1 MSKAMAV
8 LVALLFAFG
17 AAGIARAT
25 TSVEIVGTD
34 PSGSTVTLGRNQ
46 TFYLHLRYTSD
57 KPVRIWAHAYFQG
70 KAANAGTNTSDVY
83 PAGSGEA
90 LGWFFLMSPD
100 AQVDEVRISA
110 GDGSL
115 DGTPEVARY
124 AVQVSGSDQPAA
136 AHAEPEWVARIK
148 ARDAAAERAHYEQEM
163 NAPVSVGDVALFD
176 GFMLTMLAIGLIGF
190 AATAWGLWRWRGA
203 WRWAAA
209 VPAAIMA
216 YVLARLLI
224 DTSIDATSHN
234 LWPFEILMFGAL
246 SVAIMLGLALMRKV
260 AGTRS

>member
-1 MSKAMAV
+1 MDRLAAILLIVFAMLSPA
-8 LVALLFAFG
+8 G
-17 AAGIARAT
+17 AARAT
-25 TSVEIVGTD
+25 TTVRVLGTD
-34 PSGSTVTLGRNQ
+34 PSGAAVTLGRNQ
-46 TFYLHLRYTSD
+46 TFYLHLRYASD

-70 KAANAGTNTSDVY
+70 KAAKAGTNTSDVY

-90 LGWFFLMSPD
+90 LGWFFLLSPD

-136 AHAEPEWVARIK
+136 AHAEPEWVLRIR
-148 ARDAAAERAHYEQEM
+148 ARDAAAERAHYKERT
-163 NAPVSVGDVALFD
+163 NTPTGAGDFVLFN
-176 GFMLTMLAIGLIGF
+176 GFMLAMFAIGLVGF
-190 AATAWGLWRWRGA
+190 AAPAWGLWRWRGA
-203 WRWAAA
+203 WRGAAA

-216 YVLARLLI
+216 YVVVRLLV
-224 DTSIDATSHN
+224 DTSVDPTSHN

-246 SVAIMLGLALMRKV
+246 SVVIMLGLALMRKV
-260 AGTRS
+260 IGARS

>member
-1 MSKAMAV
+1 MWRLIAILLIACAM
-8 LVALLFAFG
+8 LCP
-17 AAGIARAT
+17 AGTARAT
-25 TSVEIVGTD
+25 TTVQILGTD
-34 PSGSTVTLGRNQ
+34 PPGSTITLGRNQ
-46 TFYLHLRYTSD
+46 TFYMHLHYASD
-57 KPVRIWAHAYFQG
+57 KPVHIWAHAYFQG

-100 AQVDEVRISA
+100 AQVDEVRIGA

-124 AVQVSGSDQPAA
+124 AVQVSGSDQPGAA
-136 AHAEPEWVARIK
+136 RAEPEWVTRIK
-148 ARDAAAERAHYEQEM
+148 ARDAATERAHHEQEM
-163 NAPVSVGDVALFD
+163 NAPVSAGDFVLFN
-176 GFMLTMLAIGLIGF
+176 GFMLAMFAIGLIGF
-190 AATAWGLWRWRGA
+190 AGPAWGLWRWRGM

-224 DTSIDATSHN
+224 DTAVDPTSHN

-246 SVAIMLGLALMRKV
+246 SVAIMLGLALIRKV
-260 AGTRS
+260 TGVRP